1 MPFPSE
7 GLIGDF
13 SGIIQHEVVK
23 DMLGVTMLI
32 YDYAKKF
39 TMEGG
44 MTIESFVSQRKGEED
59 NEIDLDVTDERKE
72 MLDKLSQTSPNG
84 KVVDFISDP
93 DTDLQ
98 VGITVS
104 EKNKRI
110 VTVFRGSESKSDWW
124 YDFMIYKSRL
134 YTEEHDDCCVHTGF
148 LKQLHTNDV
157 YLKILKTVTEQL
169 QEHPDYEVYVT
180 GHSLGAAL
188 ATLCGFEFAH
198 NLGDSKITVV
208 SFASPRVGN
217 QKFKEV
223 FDAKENLVH
232 YRVTN
237 NRDIITAAPMIFY
250 KHVGT
255 NIALSEKKCELY
267 KKYEYGWFKYSLFNC
282 FSVSDHNVDLYYNR
296 LCKHAW

>member
-1 MPFPSE
+1 MPFPTE

-13 SGIIQHEVVK
+13 TDIIPHEVVK

-44 MTIESFVSQRKGEED
+44 MTIESFVSQRKDEED

-110 VTVFRGSESKSDWW
+110 VTVFRGSESKSDWM
-124 YDFMIYKSRL
+124 YDFMVYKSRM
-134 YTEEHDDCCVHTGF
+134 YPETHDDCYVHTGF

-157 YLKILKTVTEQL
+157 YLKILKTITEQL
-169 QEHPDYEVYVT
+169 QEHPDYEVFVT

-198 NLGDSKITVV
+198 NLGESKVTVV

-217 QKFKEV
+217 QKFKDV
-223 FDAKENLVH
+223 FDAK
-232 YRVTN
+232 RKS
-237 NRDIITAAPMIFY
+237 R
-250 KHVGT
+250 
-255 NIALSEKKCELY
+255 
-267 KKYEYGWFKYSLFNC
+267 SL
-282 FSVSDHNVDLYYNR
+282 
-296 LCKHAW
+296 